1 LLSAYKVLFFE
12 RTIGVTPAAR
22 AFAHDEYFTA
32 FLTFGATLGFAVAVG
47 AVVGSVEAAVV
58 GATVGVGDARVIGV
72 IPAVI
77 A

>member
-32 FLTFGATLGFAVAVG
+32 FLTFGAALGSGKAVG
-47 AVVGSVEAAVV
+47 A